1 MKICTG
7 IKDKHSLRR
16 YIAAGATEFYCGVID
31 NSWLDK
37 YNYAVPLNRRPWR
50 EANFASFNE
59 LGEAVNIAHDF
70 GCEIFYTINEH
81 CYNDQQL
88 EIIKHHLFNL
98 IRINI
103 DAIIVSDIGLIQ
115 FLKENGYNKQIHVST
130 GGIAF
135 NRYAVKFYKE
145 ILRVNR
151 LILPRSL
158 TIDEINDITELESD
172 IDYEIFIKNEG
183 CTYIDGLCNFVHG
196 VKYIQGNNEKTYNPP
211 CELRYK
217 VVDIAGK
224 DNKED
229 FAQVENRLNR
239 VLASKANC
247 GVCSLFLFN
256 TEKIKS
262 LKVVSRDTDED
273 RIVNDILQVKEA
285 IKLCQETNEFQE
297 YRKLLRNKECQNDYK
312 NKMIYC
318 YYPEVC
324 KDLMPMNYTKN

>member
-1 MKICTG
+1 M
-7 IKDKHSLRR
+7 
-16 YIAAGATEFYCGVID
+16 
-31 NSWLDK
+31 
-37 YNYAVPLNRRPWR
+37 
-50 EANFASFNE
+50 
-59 LGEAVNIAHDF
+59 
-70 GCEIFYTINEH
+70 
-81 CYNDQQL
+81 
-88 EIIKHHLFNL
+88 HHLFNL
-98 IRINI
+98 IQIKI

-115 FLKENGYNKQIHVST
+115 FLRENGYNKQIHVST

-145 ILRVNR
+145 IFKVNR

-158 TIDEINDITELESD
+158 TIEEINDITEFEPD

-224 DNKED
+224 DNKEG
-229 FAQVENRLNR
+229 FTQVENRLNR
-239 VLASKANC
+239 VLDSKANC
-247 GVCSLFLFN
+247 GVCSLYLFN
-256 TEKIKS
+256 RQKIKS

-285 IKLCQETNEFQE
+285 IKLCQEINEFEE
-297 YRKLLRNKECQNDYK
+297 YIKLIRKKECQNDYK
-312 NKMIYC
+312 AKRIYC

-324 KDLMPMNYTKN
+324 KDLMFMNCTKN